1 METYRDRFIKML
13 RFEARQGYENKAVTG
28 GLDHLNQ
35 TWPTEARLVGLPEAA
50 VSQVSEILQKYP
62 HYDLLHRRDAIMRIL
77 RLLGLEVRTLPPL
90 PTLAPATLPEEKPA
104 YSLGS
109 TQKSSTEKLPQ
120 TTPEAQASASSP
132 KATSKRSPKTSR
144 TDFVPSQADPV
155 GLNAPATVIRGIGE
169 KQGKALQK
177 LGVRRI
183 KDLIYL
189 FPRRYDDYSKLK
201 PIAHLFFGEE
211 VTIVAEVQSAKV
223 FSTKNGRKLLESVVS
238 DTTGSLR
245 LLWFNQDWHLR
256 YLKPGTMISISGRVE
271 SYMGRLVI
279 MQPDYE
285 PIDQQQLHTNRIVP
299 VYPLTAS
306 ISQKWLR
313 KTVFNT
319 LQYWVPKV
327 TEFLPDF
334 VLDQGD
340 LIRLDEALRQ
350 VHFPDNQESLKVAQG
365 RLAFD
370 EIFLLQLGVLRQKQD
385 WQDLSGAP
393 HTVSDAWLHTR
404 VKALPFPLTKSQH
417 AAVSDLRT
425 DLARQRP
432 MNRLLQGDVGSGKTV
447 VAALG
452 MQMVIQDG
460 GQAALMAP
468 TSILA
473 EQHARTLTGL
483 LTEPVNGQEPF
494 LRPEELGLLTGDTK
508 KKERVDLFSGLENGR
523 IKLLIGT
530 HALIEDPVKFHNL
543 QMVVVDEQHRF
554 GVEQR
559 AALRQKGSNP
569 HLLVM
574 TATPIPRS
582 LQLTVFGDLDVS
594 IMDEMPL
601 GRKPISTSILL
612 PGLRDRAYQLVESQ
626 VREGHQAF
634 IIYPL
639 VEQGENEEAKAAVE
653 EQQRLQL
660 DIFPHL
666 RVGLVHGRLKPAE
679 KDAVML
685 GFRNREY
692 DILVSTS
699 VVEVGVDIPNATVM
713 VVEGADRFG
722 LAQLHQF
729 RGRVGRGGDQSYC
742 VLIPTVDDA
751 VQNQRLQVLT
761 QTNDGF
767 VLAEKDLEQRG
778 PGDFLGTR
786 QAGFMELHMANLAD
800 LRMIAKARSIAE
812 KLIETDPVLESK
824 ENRLLRLAME
834 EFWPA
839 MRKKGDLS

>member
-1 METYRDRFIKML
+1 METYRDRFIKIL

-35 TWPTEARLVGLPEAA
+35 TWPTEARLAGLPEAT
-50 VSQVSEILQKYP
+50 VTQVSGLLQKYP
-62 HYDLLHRRDAIMRIL
+62 NYDLLQRRDAIMGIL
-77 RLLGLEVRTLPPL
+77 RLLGAEVK
-90 PTLAPATLPEEKPA
+90 TLAPLKSMAGSKPA
-104 YSLGS
+104 DGISPTAANS
-109 TQKSSTEKLPQ
+109 E
-120 TTPEAQASASSP
+120 P
-132 KATSKRSPKTSR
+132 KAKPGSLPLKSAEKKTEVLKPKTSPRRVGAPSR

-177 LGVRRI
+177 LGVKRI

-201 PIAHLFFGEE
+201 PISHLFFGEE
-211 VTIVAEVQSAKV
+211 VTIVAEVQSAKL
-223 FSTKNGRKLLESVVS
+223 FSTKSGRKLLETIVS
-238 DTTGSLR
+238 DSTGSLR
-245 LLWFNQDWHLR
+245 LLWFNQEWHLR
-256 YLKPGTMISISGRVE
+256 YLKPGTMISISGKIE
-271 SYMGRLVI
+271 SYMGRLVM

-285 PIDQQQLHTNRIVP
+285 SVDQQQLHTNRIVP
-299 VYPLTAS
+299 VYPLTAT
-306 ISQKWLR
+306 ITQKWLR

-327 TEFLPDF
+327 PEFLPES

-340 LIRLDEALRQ
+340 LIHLDEALRQ
-350 VHFPDNQESLKVAQG
+350 VHFPDDQDSLKAAQG

-370 EIFLLQLGVLRQKQD
+370 EIFLLQLGVLRQKRD
-385 WQDLSGAP
+385 WQDLTGTP
-393 HTVSDAWLHTR
+393 HQVSDAWLSKQL
-404 VKALPFPLTKSQH
+404 KALPYPLTRAQY
-417 AAVSDLRT
+417 AAVSDLRS
-425 DLARQRP
+425 DLARHRP

-473 EQHARTLTGL
+473 EQHARTLTKL
-483 LTEPVNGQEPF
+483 LTEPMNGQEALLKPG
-494 LRPEELGLLTGDTK
+494 EVALLTGDTK
-508 KKERVDLFSGLENGR
+508 KKERQELLAGLENGQV
-523 IKLLIGT
+523 KLLIGT
-530 HALIEDPVKFHNL
+530 HALIEDPVKFQNL

-594 IMDEMPL
+594 VMDEMPL
-601 GRKPISTSILL
+601 GRKPISTSMLM
-612 PGLRDRAYQLVESQ
+612 PGMRDRAYQLVESQ

-660 DIFPHL
+660 EVFPHL

-685 GFRNREY
+685 AFRKREY

-699 VVEVGVDIPNATVM
+699 VVEVGVDVPNATVM
-713 VVEGADRFG
+713 IVEGADRFG

-729 RGRVGRGGDQSYC
+729 RGRVGRGADQSFC

-786 QAGFMELHMANLAD
+786 QAGFMELRMANLAD
-800 LRMIAKARSIAE
+800 VRMIARARLIAE
-812 KLIETDPVLESK
+812 KLMQSDPTLESA
-824 ENRLLRLAME
+824 ENHLLKLAME

-839 MRKKGDLS
+839 MQKKGDLS

>member
-35 TWPTEARLVGLPEAA
+35 TWPTEARMAGLPEAT
-50 VSQVSEILQKYP
+50 VLQVSDLLMKYP
-62 HYDLLHRRDAIMRIL
+62 NYDLLQRRDAIMGIL
-77 RLLGLEVRTLPPL
+77 RLLGQEVRSLPAL
-90 PTLAPATLPEEKPA
+90 PALSASKPAEVISPQIAAEAQRAVQTKLKSSVSEKPA
-104 YSLGS
+104 NRVSSGKTPS
-109 TQKSSTEKLPQ
+109 AEAPGTTTHSQQKP
-120 TTPEAQASASSP
+120 
-132 KATSKRSPKTSR
+132 RSSR
-144 TDFVPSQADPV
+144 TNFVPSQADPV
-155 GLNAPATVIRGIGE
+155 GLNAAATVIRGIGE

-177 LGVRRI
+177 LGVNRI

-211 VTIVAEVQSAKV
+211 VTIVAEVQSAKM
-223 FSTKNGRKLLESVVS
+223 FNTKNGRKLLEAVVS
-238 DTTGSLR
+238 DSTGSLR
-245 LLWFNQDWHLR
+245 LLWFNQEWHLR
-256 YLKPGTMISISGRVE
+256 YLKPGTMVSISGKVE

-299 VYPLTAS
+299 VYPLTAT

-313 KTVFNT
+313 KTIFNT

-327 TEFLPDF
+327 PEFLPDF

-350 VHFPDNQESLKVAQG
+350 VHFPDNQDSLKAAQG

-370 EIFLLQLGVLRQKQD
+370 EIFLLQLGVLRQKRD
-385 WQDLSGAP
+385 WQDLTGAP
-393 HTVSDAWLHTR
+393 HTVSDAWLER
-404 VKALPFPLTKSQH
+404 QVKALPFPLTKAQH
-417 AAVSDLRT
+417 AAVEDLRK
-425 DLARQRP
+425 DLARHRP

-473 EQHARTLTGL
+473 EQHARTLSKL
-483 LTEPVNGQEPF
+483 LTEPKNGEKAF
-494 LRPEELGLLTGDTK
+494 LKPEEVALLTGDTK
-508 KKERVDLFSGLENGR
+508 KKERVELFSGLESGR

-530 HALIEDPVKFHNL
+530 HALIEDPVKFQNL

-601 GRKPISTSILL
+601 GRKPISTTILM
-612 PGLRDRAYQLVESQ
+612 PALRDRAYHLVESQ
-626 VREGHQAF
+626 VQAGHQAF
-634 IIYPL
+634 IIYP
-639 VEQGENEEAKAAVE
+639 
-653 EQQRLQL
+653 
-660 DIFPHL
+660 
-666 RVGLVHGRLKPAE
+666 
-679 KDAVML
+679 
-685 GFRNREY
+685 
-692 DILVSTS
+692 
-699 VVEVGVDIPNATVM
+699 
-713 VVEGADRFG
+713 
-722 LAQLHQF
+722 
-729 RGRVGRGGDQSYC
+729 
-742 VLIPTVDDA
+742 
-751 VQNQRLQVLT
+751 
-761 QTNDGF
+761 
-767 VLAEKDLEQRG
+767 
-778 PGDFLGTR
+778 
-786 QAGFMELHMANLAD
+786 
-800 LRMIAKARSIAE
+800 
-812 KLIETDPVLESK
+812 
-824 ENRLLRLAME
+824 
-834 EFWPA
+834 
-839 MRKKGDLS
+839 